1 MSTLAEILLTETSR
15 PVLISDCVNLVD
27 DEVRSKSG
35 VTGFAI
41 KAAYKTVKAVKPG
54 IIKDVVSVLVDD
66 FVAQLESTYQ
76 AFGESGGG
84 DIRTHVQRN
93 AADVAD
99 ALLVITDRRAD
110 KSRHRTL
117 VKAYKKLR
125 PKGKKHVIEAMPGI
139 GKMLAKHGV

>member
-1 MSTLAEILLTETSR
+1 MSILADILLTETTR
-15 PVLISDCVNLVD
+15 PVLIRDCVDLVD
-27 DEVRSKSG
+27 GEVRSKSG
-35 VTGFAI
+35 VSGFAI

-66 FVAQLESTYQ
+66 FVTQLEPTYQ
-76 AFGESGGG
+76 IFSDSKAD
-84 DIRTHVQRN
+84 DIRAHVKRN
-93 AADVAD
+93 AADIAN

-125 PKGKKHVIEAMPGI
+125 PKGKNHVIEAMPRI
-139 GKMLAKHGV
+139 GDMLAKHGI